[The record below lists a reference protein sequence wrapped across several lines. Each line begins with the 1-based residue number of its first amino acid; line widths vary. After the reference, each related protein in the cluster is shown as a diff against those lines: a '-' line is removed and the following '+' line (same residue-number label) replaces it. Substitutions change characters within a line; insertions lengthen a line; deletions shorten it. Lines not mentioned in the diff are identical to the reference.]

1 MKHFRWNHQKNA
13 ELKDE
18 RDISFEQIVLAIE
31 EDGLLDTITHQNIE
45 RYPNQ
50 SVFVVLFEGYVYLVP
65 FVEEVEFYFLK
76 TVIPSRKA
84 TRDYLQ
90 GVNNMRKIKLDDYEK
105 EILDAYDK
113 GEMKSAITS
122 KSELEKYRSAA
133 RETFIKDRR
142 VNIRLSTPDLMDIQ
156 ERAIEEGIPYQ
167 TLIASVLHKY
177 VSGRLVEIPSRLT
190 TRSIS
195 RAKKL
200 RAD

>member
-177 VSGRLVEIPSRLT
+177 VCGRLVEIPSRLT